1 MWNGCQI
8 KFWLKFP
15 ICRYVGE
22 NYSDA
27 QEAME
32 QAMSAFYNHSPGRSP
47 LSQALVGQLVAVRDE
62 DGDAVTRAQVIELVS
77 PDKVKVR
84 SLAVCTPRCFL

>member
-1 MWNGCQI
+1 
-8 KFWLKFP
+8 
-15 ICRYVGE
+15 
-22 NYSDA
+22 
-27 QEAME
+27 
-32 QAMSAFYNHSPGRSP
+32 MSAFYNHSPGRSP

-84 SLAVCTPRCFL
+84 CFYPQMFFVVLCFDR